1 MVENVFGI
9 QLSITCSCWQHVDA
23 CEMLLGKL
31 PFVKSQPLQPSATV
45 FFAVTCADVCC
56 SVNVLCQGKS
66 KVAAAGPHNAT
77 VMSGLSFD
85 LDFLVCAL
93 VPSSSVHVLTGAI
106 PQ

>member
-1 MVENVFGI
+1 M
-9 QLSITCSCWQHVDA
+9 
-23 CEMLLGKL
+23 
-31 PFVKSQPLQPSATV
+31 
-45 FFAVTCADVCC
+45 
-56 SVNVLCQGKS
+56 
-66 KVAAAGPHNAT
+66 AAAGPHNAS

>member
-1 MVENVFGI
+1 MFMLATCRRMRNATWQAAFRK
-9 QLSITCSCWQHVDA
+9 ITA
-23 CEMLLGKL
+23 
-31 PFVKSQPLQPSATV
+31 SATV
-45 FFAVTCADVCC
+45 CNRFFAVTCADVCC

-77 VMSGLSFD
+77 LMSGLSFD
-85 LDFLVCAL
+85 LDFLVCTL